1 MWFLRRR
8 GFATEPDVHHRATEE
23 IKKVVAQAHVPYFNV
38 KMQMRSRCWGT
49 FFMCTHTYEITI
61 STVIASHNE
70 LQPTC
75 FMEFSMN
82 RQD

>member
-49 FFMCTHTYEITI
+49 FFYVHSYI
-61 STVIASHNE
+61 
-70 LQPTC
+70 
-75 FMEFSMN
+75 
-82 RQD
+82 